1 MKKLIVALDVKEREK
16 ALRLVK
22 TLSPYVDIFKVGPI
36 LFLTEGPSLIKEI
49 REGGNEV
56 FLDLKFH
63 DIPQTVK
70 RSVESA
76 KEIGVYSLTVH
87 SAGGELMMKEAASVP
102 GRPRLW
108 AVTVLT
114 SHAVDPTVV
123 RERALL
129 ARKCGMD
136 GVISSPHEIEDI
148 KKACG
153 HDFNVITP
161 GIRMESDDKND
172 QKRIA
177 TPGAAIRAGA
187 NFIVVGRPIVEA
199 ADPVEAAKRITEEID
214 KYSL

>member
-1 MKKLIVALDVKEREK
+1 VKKMIVALDVKDR
-16 ALRLVK
+16 ARAMQLVEM
-22 TLSPYVDIFKVGPI
+22 LSPYADIFKVGPI
-36 LFLTEGPSLIKEI
+36 LFLTEGPALIRDIKQ
-49 REGGNEV
+49 RGDEV

-76 KEIGVYSLTVH
+76 AQLGVYSLTVH
-87 SAGGELMMKEAASVP
+87 SAGGEVMMREAALVP
-102 GRPRLW
+102 NRPRIW

-114 SHAVDPTVV
+114 SQAADPVVV

-129 ARKCGMD
+129 AKKCGLD
-136 GVISSPHEIEDI
+136 GVISSPHEIEII

-153 HDFNVITP
+153 NDFGVITP
-161 GIRMESDDKND
+161 GIRLESDDKHD

-187 NFIVVGRPIVEA
+187 NFIVVGRPVIEA
-199 ADPVEAAKRITEEID
+199 PDPVEAAKRITEEIE
-214 KYSL
+214 KASN